1 MANQFPITEF
11 QLWWAL
17 LVADSF
23 RIWSSRIVLQRSY
36 QTLLEQLSS
45 NENAARDLQ
54 INWANR
60 HWAAEIGNIFLML
73 GNEEILH
80 RLGLLAG
87 ADDVAET
94 NRMAK
99 MLGEI
104 LVRTA
109 SQRCWTMASWSE
121 LPPLNWSSVLSQ
133 DPEEARARL
142 GSDSWRPRI
151 GWSCMVLPEFWRFS
165 WRISGRKSNISRKDL
180 QGLASQHHIY
190 SERLA

>member
-1 MANQFPITEF
+1 
-11 QLWWAL
+11 
-17 LVADSF
+17 
-23 RIWSSRIVLQRSY
+23 LQRSY
-36 QTLLEQLSS
+36 QTFLEQLSS

-133 DPEEARARL
+133 DPEEARAGL
-142 GSDSWRPRI
+142 DRI
-151 GWSCMVLPEFWRFS
+151 RGDQESVEAAWSYLNSGDFHEES
-165 WRISGRKSNISRKDL
+165 QAGNRISVERTCKDL
-180 QGLASQHHIY
+180 RRNIIYIVSGWLKICFLASSGLTTSTMI
-190 SERLA
+190 SSSNFSLIGFA

>member
-1 MANQFPITEF
+1 
-11 QLWWAL
+11 
-17 LVADSF
+17 
-23 RIWSSRIVLQRSY
+23 
-36 QTLLEQLSS
+36 
-45 NENAARDLQ
+45 
-54 INWANR
+54 
-60 HWAAEIGNIFLML
+60 ML

-133 DPEEARARL
+133 DPEEARAGL
-142 GSDSWRPRI
+142 DRI
-151 GWSCMVLPEFWRFS
+151 RGDQESVEAAWSYL
-165 WRISGRKSNISRKDL
+165 NSRKDL
-180 QGLASQHHIY
+180 RRNIIYIVSGWLKICFLASSGLTTSTMI
-190 SERLA
+190 SSSNFSLIGFA

>member
-1 MANQFPITEF
+1 
-11 QLWWAL
+11 
-17 LVADSF
+17 
-23 RIWSSRIVLQRSY
+23 
-36 QTLLEQLSS
+36 
-45 NENAARDLQ
+45 
-54 INWANR
+54 
-60 HWAAEIGNIFLML
+60 ML

-94 NRMAK
+94 NHMAK

-133 DPEEARARL
+133 DPEEARAGL
-142 GSDSWRPRI
+142 DRI
-151 GWSCMVLPEFWRFS
+151 RGDQESVEAAWSYLNSADFHEES
-165 WRISGRKSNISRKDL
+165 QAGNRISV
-180 QGLASQHHIY
+180 
-190 SERLA
+190 ERTCVATSYI